1 MNIAGN
7 VAAAALLLIS
17 ASSQAARPTS
27 IVFESLAETG
37 DGTPYAL
44 FSVNCNDGRS
54 VRLTAWDSRRKWC
67 VGDNESS
74 DCARKQISAARTACM
89 ADTAPARTAQL
100 GKFGRPDP
108 QCLLTAFDAVCN
120 DFYTVILEDLSAAY
134 KRELHETFM
143 DAYRHNVLYPL
154 LRVTTSTAFLKEIT
168 DKT

>member
-7 VAAAALLLIS
+7 IAAAALLLIS

-27 IVFESLAETG
+27 IVFESLAKTG
-37 DGTPYAL
+37 EGTPYAL

-100 GKFGRPDP
+100 DRS
-108 QCLLTAFDAVCN
+108 V
-120 DFYTVILEDLSAAY
+120 AY
-134 KRELHETFM
+134 SR
-143 DAYRHNVLYPL
+143 
-154 LRVTTSTAFLKEIT
+154 
-168 DKT
+168 